1 MLSSSS
7 TNLDRRNKEQQ
18 LDLVFKAL
26 GDQTRRNILRRLATG
41 PAMVTELAAPFDMSL
56 PAVGKHLRVLEK
68 ARLVERTISGR
79 VHRCALNA
87 APLRNADEW
96 LDYYERFWEET
107 LDSLSAYLHKETDLG
122 PGAK

>member
-1 MLSSSS
+1 MVHY
-7 TNLDRRNKEQQ
+7 DRHDIR
-18 LDLVFKAL
+18 
-26 GDQTRRNILRRLATG
+26 
-41 PAMVTELAAPFDMSL
+41 FDE
-56 PAVGKHLRVLEK
+56 VNDFVKHLRVLEK

>member
-1 MLSSSS
+1 
-7 TNLDRRNKEQQ
+7 
-18 LDLVFKAL
+18 
-26 GDQTRRNILRRLATG
+26 
-41 PAMVTELAAPFDMSL
+41 MVTELAAPFDMSL

-107 LDSLSAYLHKETDLG
+107 LDSLSEYLHKETDLG